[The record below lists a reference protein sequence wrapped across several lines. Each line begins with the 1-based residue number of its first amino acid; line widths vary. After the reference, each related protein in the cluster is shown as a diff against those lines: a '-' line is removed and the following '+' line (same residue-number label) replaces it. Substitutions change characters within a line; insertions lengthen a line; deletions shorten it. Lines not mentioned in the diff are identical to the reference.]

1 MKLASFLNKV
11 FKKGGFILKDAN
23 SKLLIFGPMQ
33 VEIDL
38 GKMPEK
44 IELFRSIDAFNV
56 RYFQEN
62 IFV

>member
-1 MKLASFLNKV
+1 MDYLKDFHRR
-11 FKKGGFILKDAN
+11 ILKDAN